1 MTKRRALQVAV
12 GALGEVI
19 EVHHCQNDLSELA
32 PLLKG
37 TVNPEQREELAVA
50 HSDDDEDKN
59 RLLEYCD
66 SYCLLSEELRCLITG
81 DDEVSLRS

>member
-1 MTKRRALQVAV
+1 MTKRRALQVAI

-19 EVHHCQNDLSELA
+19 EVHHCQNELSELA

-37 TVNPEQREELAVA
+37 TATPEQREKLAVA
-50 HSDDDEDKN
+50 HSDDEDGKN
-59 RLLEYCD
+59 RLLEYCE
-66 SYCLLSEELRCLITG
+66 SYCLLSEELRCLVTG